1 MRGERLGVRNDPARV
16 RAAGDPT
23 PGGGASTSGL
33 LDDRTRKRHPL
44 ASSSPPPVQ
53 CTIPNPLAFLLV
65 FFTGRKG
72 EIFTGMRIEY
82 SKGER
87 ASKELILLN
96 RQTSFEASGRKMKVL
111 LIFPPDWF
119 PSEPYLS
126 LPSLTAVLRKAGH
139 TVVQKDVNLEMW
151 DWYFSE
157 DFLKKVLRKVP
168 QQLDRLRKL
177 ANKRDLTDW
186 EMDVQLALCDV
197 TRQRIDELIK
207 KAEKAKAIVRGEVF
221 YDIDQLEWAIQVFRE
236 VTQTI
241 SLVYAPARICMPPME
256 TDLSYKVYASN
267 EVIEAV
273 NDQQV
278 NVYRDVFEQLVK
290 PVIEAEKP
298 DVVGISIVLQQQIFS
313 TMTFCALIKE
323 QFPHIHV
330 TIGGNTVTRLRDVLP
345 QSPLFQFFDSAVVYE
360 GETAFVQ
367 LVEAVGA
374 KRDLGSVPNTIYKDD
389 KGVHESAL
397 SYAEHMAELP
407 PPDFDG
413 LPLQKYFVPTNV
425 LPYLATRGCY
435 WGRCEFCDHGEGYTA
450 GYRSKKIQ
458 DVLAEIRFLKD
469 KYGVRHFHFTDESY
483 PPALFRKLARGLVE
497 EKMDIFWTTHMRFE
511 KSLLEDGVWEDAKQS
526 GCRYLHFGYE
536 SGVERV
542 LKLMDKATTTEIM
555 TKHLKYTAEAGI
567 WNHCMGFFGFP
578 GETREEA
585 WQSVEFLE
593 QNKNYVHSLGFGT
606 FDLGRHNPVAKHP
619 ERWGVTAYKN
629 PEWDLAL
636 DYYFTVKNGLSIEE
650 AERVFQEFERNHY
663 SGWDLRLYIREY
675 IFLYICKF
683 GLKKLPDLQYQ
694 AAKIAGHTP
703 TLAGKM

>member
-1 MRGERLGVRNDPARV
+1 
-16 RAAGDPT
+16 
-23 PGGGASTSGL
+23 
-33 LDDRTRKRHPL
+33 
-44 ASSSPPPVQ
+44 
-53 CTIPNPLAFLLV
+53 
-65 FFTGRKG
+65 
-72 EIFTGMRIEY
+72 MRIEY

-87 ASKELILLN
+87 ASKELILLH
-96 RQTSFEASGRKMKVL
+96 RQTSEATSGRKMKVM

-126 LPSLTAVLRKAGH
+126 LPSLTAVLRQAGH
-139 TVVQKDVNLEMW
+139 TVIQKDINLEMW

-157 DFLKKVLRKVP
+157 DFLKKVLRRVP

-177 ANKRDLTDW
+177 SKKRELSES
-186 EMDVQLALCDV
+186 EMDLQMALCDL
-197 TRQRIDELIK
+197 TRQKIDELIK
-207 KAEKAKAIVRGEVF
+207 KAEKAKAIVRGETF

-236 VTQTI
+236 VTSVI
-241 SLVYAPARICMPPME
+241 SMVYFPARICMPPME
-256 TDLSYKVYASN
+256 TDLSYKVFVSS
-267 EVIEAV
+267 EIIDAV
-273 NDQQV
+273 NDTQV
-278 NVYRDVFEQLVK
+278 NIYRDVFEQLVK
-290 PVIEAEKP
+290 PVIEQEQP
-298 DVVGISIVLQQQIFS
+298 DVIGISIVLQQQLFS
-313 TMTFCALIKE
+313 TMTFCALIK
-323 QFPHIHV
+323 QHFPHIHV

-345 QSPLFQFFDSAVVYE
+345 QSPLFQYFDSAVVYE

-367 LVEAVGA
+367 LVSAVGA
-374 KRDLGSVPNTIYKDD
+374 KRSLADVPNTIYKDET
-389 KGVHESAL
+389 GVHTSAI
-397 SYAEHMAELP
+397 SYAEDMAMLP

-413 LPLQKYFVPTNV
+413 LPLEKYFVPTRI

-458 DVLAEIRFLKD
+458 DVLAEIKHLRD
-469 KYGVRHFHFTDESY
+469 KYGARHFHFTDESY

-497 EKMDIFWTTHMRFE
+497 SRMGITWTTHMRFE
-511 KSLLEDGVWEDAKQS
+511 KSLLEDAVWQDAKDS

-542 LKLMDKATTTEIM
+542 LQLMDKATTTEIM
-555 TKHLKYTAEAGI
+555 TKHLKLTADAGI

-578 GETREEA
+578 GETKEEA
-585 WQSVEFLE
+585 WQSVQFLE
-593 QNKNYVHSLGFGT
+593 ANKDSVHSLGFGT

-619 ERWGVTAYKN
+619 EKWGVTAYKN

-636 DYYFTVKNGLSIEE
+636 DYYYTVTNGMSIEE

-663 SGWDLRLYIREY
+663 AGWDLRLYIREY

-683 GLKKLPDLQYQ
+683 GLQKLPDLQYQ
-694 AAKIAGHTP
+694 AMKTAGVTP

>member
-1 MRGERLGVRNDPARV
+1 
-16 RAAGDPT
+16 
-23 PGGGASTSGL
+23 
-33 LDDRTRKRHPL
+33 
-44 ASSSPPPVQ
+44 
-53 CTIPNPLAFLLV
+53 
-65 FFTGRKG
+65 
-72 EIFTGMRIEY
+72 MRIEY
-82 SKGER
+82 SKGQR
-87 ASKELILLN
+87 ATDELIQLH
-96 RQTSFEASGRKMKVL
+96 RKTSFEASGRKMKVM
-111 LIFPPDWF
+111 LIFPPDWY

-126 LPSLTAVLRKAGH
+126 LPSLTSVLRKAGH

-157 DFLKKVLRKVP
+157 DFLKKVLRRVP

-177 ANKRDLTDW
+177 SKKRELADY
-186 EMDVQLALCDV
+186 EMDVQMALCDIS
-197 TRQRIDELIK
+197 RQKIDELIK
-207 KAEKAKAIVRGEVF
+207 KAEKAKAIVRGETF
-221 YDIDQLEWAIQVFRE
+221 HDIDQLEWAIQVFRE
-236 VTQTI
+236 VTSVI

-256 TDLSYKVYASN
+256 TDLSYKVYVSS
-267 EVIEAV
+267 EVIDAV
-273 NDQQV
+273 HDEQV
-278 NVYRDVFEQLVK
+278 NVYRDVFGQIVK
-290 PVIEAEKP
+290 PAIESERP
-298 DVVGISIVLQQQIFS
+298 DVIGISIVLQQQIFS
-313 TMTFCALIKE
+313 SMTFCALIK
-323 QFPHIHV
+323 QHFPNIHI

-345 QSPLFQFFDSAVVYE
+345 ESPLFQFFDSAVVYE

-374 KRDLGSVPNTIYKDD
+374 KRDLSQVPNTIYKDD
-389 KGVHESAL
+389 KGVHVSAL
-397 SYAEHMAELP
+397 SYAEDMAELP

-413 LPLQKYFVPTNV
+413 LPLKKYFVPTNI

-458 DVLAEIRFLKD
+458 DVLTDIKYLRD
-469 KYGVRHFHFTDESY
+469 KYGVQHFHFTDESY
-483 PPALFRKLARGLVE
+483 PPALFRKLTRGLVDS
-497 EKMDIFWTTHMRFE
+497 KMDIFWTTHMRFE
-511 KSLLEDGVWEDAKQS
+511 KSLLEDGVWEDAKNS

-536 SGVERV
+536 SGNERV
-542 LKLMDKATTTEIM
+542 LTLMDKATTTEIM

-585 WQSVEFLE
+585 WQSVQFLE
-593 QNKNYVHSLGFGT
+593 QNKDYVHSLGFGT

-619 ERWGVTAYKN
+619 EKWGVTAYKN

-636 DYYFTVKNGLSIEE
+636 DYYFTVKHGLSIEE

-663 SGWDLRLYIREY
+663 AGWDLRLYIREY

-683 GLKKLPDLQYQ
+683 GLAKLPDLQYR
-694 AAKIAGHTP
+694 AMKTAGVMP

>member
-1 MRGERLGVRNDPARV
+1 
-16 RAAGDPT
+16 
-23 PGGGASTSGL
+23 
-33 LDDRTRKRHPL
+33 
-44 ASSSPPPVQ
+44 
-53 CTIPNPLAFLLV
+53 
-65 FFTGRKG
+65 
-72 EIFTGMRIEY
+72 MRIEY
-82 SKGER
+82 TKGDR
-87 ASKELILLN
+87 ASKELIQLH
-96 RQTSFEASGRKMKVL
+96 RKTSFESAGRKMKVL

-126 LPSLTAVLRKAGH
+126 LPSLTSVLRKAGH
-139 TVVQKDVNLEMW
+139 TVIQKDVNLEMW

-168 QQLDRLRKL
+168 QQLDLLRKL
-177 ANKRDLTDW
+177 ANKRDLTDY

-197 TRQRIDELIK
+197 TRQRIEELIK
-207 KAEKAKAIVRGEVF
+207 KVEKAKAIVRGEVF

-256 TDLSYKVYASN
+256 TDLSYKVFASN

-273 NDQQV
+273 NDEQV
-278 NVYRDVFEQLVK
+278 NVYRDVFDQLVK
-290 PVIEAEKP
+290 PVLEAEKP

-313 TMTFCALIKE
+313 TMTFCALIK
-323 QFPHIHV
+323 QHFPDIHV

-345 QSPLFQFFDSAVVYE
+345 HSPLFQFFDSAVVYE
-360 GETAFVQ
+360 GETAFLQ

-374 KRDLGSVPNTIYKDD
+374 KRDLGSVPNTIYKDAT
-389 KGVHESAL
+389 GIHESAL
-397 SYAEHMAELP
+397 SYAEDMAELP

-413 LPLQKYFVPTNV
+413 LPLEKYFVPTRI

-458 DVLAEIRFLKD
+458 DVLADIRYLKD
-469 KYGVRHFHFTDESY
+469 KYGCGHFHFTDESY

-511 KSLLEDGVWEDAKQS
+511 KSLIEDAVWEDAKQS

-542 LKLMDKATTTEIM
+542 LQLMDKATTTDIM
-555 TKHLKYTAEAGI
+555 TKHLKLTAEAGI

-585 WQSVEFLE
+585 WQSVQFLE
-593 QNKNYVHSLGFGT
+593 QNKDYVHSLGFGT

-650 AERVFQEFERNHY
+650 AERVFQEFERNHNP
-663 SGWDLRLYIREY
+663 GWDLRLFIREY
-675 IFLYICKF
+675 IFLYIARF
-683 GLKKLPDLQYQ
+683 GLQKLPDLQYQ
-694 AAKIAGHTP
+694 AAKITGAAP
-703 TLAGKM
+703 SLAGKM

>member
-1 MRGERLGVRNDPARV
+1 M
-16 RAAGDPT
+16 
-23 PGGGASTSGL
+23 
-33 LDDRTRKRHPL
+33 K
-44 ASSSPPPVQ
+44 
-53 CTIPNPLAFLLV
+53 
-65 FFTGRKG
+65 
-72 EIFTGMRIEY
+72 IEY
-82 SKGER
+82 TKGDR
-87 ASKELILLN
+87 ASKELIQLH
-96 RQTSFEASGRKMKVL
+96 RKASFESAGRKMKVL

-126 LPSLTAVLRKAGH
+126 LPSLTSVLRKSGH
-139 TVVQKDVNLEMW
+139 TVIQKDVNLEMW

-177 ANKRDLTDW
+177 ANKRDLTDY

-256 TDLSYKVYASN
+256 TDLSYKVFASN

-273 NDQQV
+273 NDEQV
-278 NVYRDVFEQLVK
+278 NVYRDVFEHLLK
-290 PVIEAEKP
+290 PVLETEKP

-313 TMTFCALIKE
+313 TMTFCALIKQ

-360 GETAFVQ
+360 GETAFLQ

-374 KRDLGSVPNTIYKDD
+374 KRELSSVPNTIYKDVN
-389 KGVHESAL
+389 GIHESAL
-397 SYAEHMAELP
+397 SYAEDMAELP

-413 LPLQKYFVPTNV
+413 LPLEKYFVPTRI

-458 DVLAEIRFLKD
+458 DVLADIRYLKD

-511 KSLLEDGVWEDAKQS
+511 KSLLDSQVWQDARDS

-542 LKLMDKATTTEIM
+542 LQLMDKATTTEIM

-585 WQSVEFLE
+585 WQSVQFLE
-593 QNKNYVHSLGFGT
+593 QNKDYVHSLGFGT

-650 AERVFQEFERNHY
+650 AERVFQEFERNHNP
-663 SGWDLRLYIREY
+663 GWDLRLYIREY
-675 IFLYICKF
+675 IFLYICRF
-683 GLKKLPDLQYQ
+683 GLKKLPDLQYR
-694 AAKIAGHTP
+694 AAKIAGMTP

>member
-1 MRGERLGVRNDPARV
+1 
-16 RAAGDPT
+16 
-23 PGGGASTSGL
+23 
-33 LDDRTRKRHPL
+33 
-44 ASSSPPPVQ
+44 
-53 CTIPNPLAFLLV
+53 
-65 FFTGRKG
+65 
-72 EIFTGMRIEY
+72 MRIEY
-82 SKGER
+82 SKGDR
-87 ASKELILLN
+87 ASKELIQLH
-96 RQTSFEASGRKMKVL
+96 RQTSFQASGRKMKVL

-139 TVVQKDVNLEMW
+139 TVIQKDVNLEMW

-186 EMDVQLALCDV
+186 EMDVQMALCDV
-197 TRQRIDELIK
+197 TRQRIDELSK

-267 EVIEAV
+267 EVIDAV
-273 NDQQV
+273 QDQQV
-278 NVYRDVFEQLVK
+278 NVYRDVFEHIVK
-290 PVIEAEKP
+290 PVIETEDP
-298 DVVGISIVLQQQIFS
+298 DVIGISIVLQQQIFS
-313 TMTFCALIKE
+313 SMTFCALVKQ

-330 TIGGNTVTRLRDVLP
+330 TVGGNTVTRLRDVLP
-345 QSPLFQFFDSAVVYE
+345 QSPLFQYFDSAVVYE
-360 GETAFVQ
+360 GETAFLQ

-374 KRDLGSVPNTIYKDD
+374 KRDLGTVPNTIYKDG
-389 KGVHESAL
+389 KGVHESAV
-397 SYAEHMAELP
+397 SYAEDMAELP

-413 LPLQKYFVPTNV
+413 LPLSKYFVPTNV

-458 DVLAEIRFLKD
+458 DVLADIKYLKS
-469 KYGVRHFHFTDESY
+469 KYGVRYFHFTDESY

-497 EKMDIFWTTHMRFE
+497 SQMDIFWTTHMRFE
-511 KSLLEDGVWEDAKQS
+511 KSLIEDAVWEDAKNA

-542 LKLMDKATTTEIM
+542 LKLMDKATTTEVM
-555 TKHLKYTAEAGI
+555 TRHLKLTAEAGI

-578 GETREEA
+578 GETKEEA

-593 QNKNYVHSLGFGT
+593 QNKDHVHSLGFGT

-619 ERWGVTAYKN
+619 ERWGVTPYKN

-636 DYYFTVKNGLSIEE
+636 DYYFTVKEGMSIEE
-650 AERVFQEFERNHY
+650 AERVFQEFEQNHY
-663 SGWDLRLYIREY
+663 AGWDLRLYIREY
-675 IFLYICKF
+675 IFLYICRF
-683 GLKKLPDLQYQ
+683 GLQKLPELQYQ
-694 AAKIAGHTP
+694 AAKIAGTTP

>member
-1 MRGERLGVRNDPARV
+1 M
-16 RAAGDPT
+16 
-23 PGGGASTSGL
+23 
-33 LDDRTRKRHPL
+33 K
-44 ASSSPPPVQ
+44 
-53 CTIPNPLAFLLV
+53 
-65 FFTGRKG
+65 
-72 EIFTGMRIEY
+72 IEY

-96 RQTSFEASGRKMKVL
+96 RQTSFQASGRKMKVL

-126 LPSLTAVLRKAGH
+126 LPSLTSVLRKAGH
-139 TVVQKDVNLEMW
+139 QVIQKDVNLEMW

-177 ANKRDLTDW
+177 ANKRDLTDY

-256 TDLSYKVYASN
+256 TNLSYKVFASN

-278 NVYRDVFEQLVK
+278 NVYRDVFEHIVK
-290 PVIEAEKP
+290 PVLEAEKP

-313 TMTFCALIKE
+313 TMTFCALIK
-323 QFPHIHV
+323 QHFPNIHV

-360 GETAFVQ
+360 GETAFLQ

-374 KRDLGSVPNTIYKDD
+374 KRDLGSVPNTIYKDAQ
-389 KGVHESAL
+389 GVHESAL
-397 SYAEHMAELP
+397 SYAEDMAELP

-413 LPLQKYFVPTNV
+413 LPLQKYFVPTRI

-458 DVLAEIRFLKD
+458 DVLADIKYLKD

-511 KSLLEDGVWEDAKQS
+511 KSLLEDAVWEDAKNS

-542 LKLMDKATTTEIM
+542 LQLMDKATTTEIM

-585 WQSVEFLE
+585 WQSVQFLE
-593 QNKNYVHSLGFGT
+593 QNKDYVHSLGFGT

-650 AERVFQEFERNHY
+650 AERVFQEFEQNHNP
-663 SGWDLRLYIREY
+663 GWDLRLYIREY
-675 IFLYICKF
+675 IFLYICRF
-683 GLKKLPDLQYQ
+683 GLKKLPDLQYR
-694 AAKIAGHTP
+694 AAKIAGMTP